1 MLLLQLEVEKMDS
14 PTEISFVSIHPT
26 KSECVFILCKLSK
39 QARSWLVHRLVTYKN
54 YSSCTD
60 NRIP

>member
-1 MLLLQLEVEKMDS
+1 MLLLLLEVEKMDS
-14 PTEISFVSIHPT
+14 LTKISFESIHPT

-39 QARSWLVHRLVTYKN
+39 QARSCFVHRLVTYTN

-60 NRIP
+60 NRIA